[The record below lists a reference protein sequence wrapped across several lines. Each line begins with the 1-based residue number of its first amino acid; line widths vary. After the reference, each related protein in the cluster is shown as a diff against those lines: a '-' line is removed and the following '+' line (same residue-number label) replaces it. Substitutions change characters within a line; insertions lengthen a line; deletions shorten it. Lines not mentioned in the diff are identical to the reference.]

1 MNFSVDH
8 STPKDCLSATSQ
20 AGRES
25 GDSRKKLLSRQLTL
39 WESSQKP
46 ASQSELFSRKPQ
58 ISSIP
63 GISPRERN
71 RYRVTLGDK
80 VIGDRLDLDEAIK
93 VAKFGLRPSRGE
105 R

>member
-1 MNFSVDH
+1 MMKKKSFIILSQLREEGNF
-8 STPKDCLSATSQ
+8 PEQLS
-20 AGRES
+20 
-25 GDSRKKLLSRQLTL
+25 LQLVAP
-39 WESSQKP
+39 QKP

-71 RYRVTLGDK
+71 RYRVTLGDE
-80 VIGDRLDLDEAIK
+80 VIGDRLDLDEALK
-93 VAKFGLRPSRGE
+93 VTKFGLRPSRGE